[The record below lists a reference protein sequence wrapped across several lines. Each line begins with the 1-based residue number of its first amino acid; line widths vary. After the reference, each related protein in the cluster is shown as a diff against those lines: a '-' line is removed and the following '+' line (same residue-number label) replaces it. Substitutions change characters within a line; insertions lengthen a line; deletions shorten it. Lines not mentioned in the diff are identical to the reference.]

1 MARPQLTEQEISDF
15 REAAC
20 VAALEII
27 GESGVDAL
35 TVRSLGQRL
44 GCSYSKPYRYFGDKD
59 QLIDAVRAHAFDRFD
74 TFMAGTDPEAAELAP
89 IARYVAFA
97 TRYSAAFEVMF
108 GFNQTFVSPETRA
121 AEDRA
126 WVTCTRQIY
135 ELVEA
140 GELVGDPEKIG
151 HLLWVAMHG
160 LSTLS
165 LANKLTHGMNEDEV
179 LAELPAILEVF
190 RP

>member
-1 MARPQLTEQEISDF
+1 MARPQLTHDEIAEF

-20 VAALEII
+20 LAALEII
-27 GESGVDAL
+27 TEDGVAGL

-74 TFMAGTDPEAAELAP
+74 AFMGGDDPQSQDLLP
-89 IARYVAFA
+89 VQRYLAFA
-97 TRYSAAFEVMF
+97 RLYSAAFEVMF
-108 GFNQTFVSPETRA
+108 GFNQAYVSEATRA

-135 ELVEA
+135 SGVEA
-140 GELVGDPEKIG
+140 GELVGDPEKIA
-151 HLLWVAMHG
+151 HLLWISMHG

-165 LANKLTHGMNEDEV
+165 LANKLTHGMDEAGI
-179 LAELPAILEVF
+179 LAELPAILEAF